1 MQEDEEQDDE
11 EGSEEELDEEE
22 VKKYVDLMKESRYGF
37 MLGLGA
43 LCRKVFCACYL
54 IN

>member
-22 VKKYVDLMKESRYGF
+22 LKKYVDFMKESRYGL
-37 MLGLGA
+37 MLGLGSSMS
-43 LCRKVFCACYL
+43 
-54 IN
+54 